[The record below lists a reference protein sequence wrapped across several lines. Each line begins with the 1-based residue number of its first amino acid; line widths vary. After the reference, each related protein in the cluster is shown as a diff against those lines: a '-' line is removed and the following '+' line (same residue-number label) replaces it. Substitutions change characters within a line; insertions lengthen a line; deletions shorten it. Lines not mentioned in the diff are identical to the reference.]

1 LLLPLYIHIFLSK
14 PCSSNHDFFSFK

>member
-1 LLLPLYIHIFLSK
+1 LLVPLYIHIFLSK